1 MEDAIFT
8 WRDGSIFSG
17 TLKAVSDLMI
27 GSIISKVG
35 IKQNVTHNMRDGEAV
50 KE

>member
-1 MEDAIFT
+1 MGDIIFT

-17 TLKAVSDLMI
+17 TLKAIPELMI
-27 GSIISKVG
+27 GSIILKLG